1 MNIEIKPIHFEET
14 YPIRQVVLRP
24 NLPKS
29 TCFFEGDQE
38 DTTFHF
44 GLFETNILVGII
56 SLFKNNHDYF
66 SEINQYQI
74 RGMAVLPEYQK
85 LGFGQ
90 KLVEYSQNY
99 LKQKNTDLIWFN
111 AREKAVGFYSKIGY
125 RVFGEAFEIPTV
137 GTHYVMYKHNVVKE

>member
-1 MNIEIKPIHFEET
+1 MNIEIKPIRFEET
-14 YPIRQVVLRP
+14 YPIRQLVLRP

-38 DTTFHF
+38 DATFHF

-56 SLFKNNHDYF
+56 SLFKNNHADF
-66 SEINQYQI
+66 PEINQYQI

-90 KLVEYSQNY
+90 KLVEYSQDY

-137 GTHYVMYKHNVVKE
+137 GTHYVMYKYNVVKE

>member
-1 MNIEIKPIHFEET
+1 MIKQIHYKET
-14 YPIRQVVLRP
+14 YPIRQIVLRP
-24 NLPKS
+24 NRPLE
-29 TCFFEGDQE
+29 TCFFQGDE
-38 DTTFHF
+38 WKTTFHF
-44 GLFETNILVGII
+44 GLFFEEKLVGII
-56 SLFKNNHDYF
+56 SLFKNNHADF
-66 SEINQYQI
+66 PEINQYQI

-90 KLVEYSQNY
+90 KLVEYSQDY

-137 GTHYVMYKHNVVKE
+137 GTHYVMYKYNVVKE